1 MISSQKVI
9 KENGKEVI
17 LISKFQKNTKGNDS
31 LQVFFEDEIIYEYDL
46 KFNEDYVDHAT
57 KMNLQKWVYPTLKE
71 WDDREIFKKNWANQ
85 ERLIH
90 EIIVWGQSII
100 KEKND
105 LEAQAFRSEIL
116 KAEQMYP
123 QTSKIPSGSILLGY
137 SLIDGSK
144 LIRAY
149 NLWDDGEKKLHQF
162 ITKNGGEPLY
172 TRIVYAA
179 SANFSNFWKVLHEG
193 VLTDTGKKYTNKHGE
208 KYYSR
213 EKVF

>member
-1 MISSQKVI
+1 MNSSQKII
-9 KENGKEVI
+9 KANGKEVI
-17 LISKFQKNTKGNDS
+17 LLSEFKKNSEGNDS
-31 LQVFFEDEIIYEYDL
+31 LQISFEGEVIYEYDL
-46 KFNEDYVDHAT
+46 RYNHDRIDYGS
-57 KMNLQKWVYPTLKE
+57 KLKLQEWVYPTCKE
-71 WDDREIFKKNWANQ
+71 WNERSLYKENWAKQ
-85 ERLIH
+85 ESLVD
-90 EIIVWGQSII
+90 EIIGWGQSII

-105 LEAQAFRSEIL
+105 LEEKAFRSEIL
-116 KAEQMYP
+116 KAEKAYP

-137 SLIDGSK
+137 SLIDGK
-144 LIRAY
+144 LMRSY

-162 ITKNGGEPLY
+162 ITKNGGEVLY

-193 VLTDTGKKYTNKHGE
+193 ILTDAGKKYTNKHGE

>member
-1 MISSQKVI
+1 MNSSQKII
-9 KENGKEVI
+9 KANGKEVI
-17 LISKFQKNTKGNDS
+17 LLSEFKKNSEGNDS
-31 LQVFFEDEIIYEYDL
+31 LQISFEGEVIYEYDL
-46 KFNEDYVDHAT
+46 RYNHDRIDYGS
-57 KMNLQKWVYPTLKE
+57 KLKLQEWVYPTCKE
-71 WDDREIFKKNWANQ
+71 WNDREEYKKNWAKQ
-85 ERLIH
+85 ASLVD
-90 EIIVWGQSII
+90 EIIGWGQSII

-105 LEAQAFRSEIL
+105 LEEKAFRSEIL

-137 SLIDGSK
+137 SLIDGK
-144 LIRAY
+144 LMRSY

-162 ITKNGGEPLY
+162 ITKNGGEALY

-179 SANFSNFWKVLHEG
+179 SVNFSNFWKVLHEG
-193 VLTDTGKKYTNKHGE
+193 VLTDAGRKYTSKHGE

>member
-1 MISSQKVI
+1 MNSSQKII
-9 KENGKEVI
+9 KANGKEVI
-17 LISKFQKNTKGNDS
+17 LLSKFKKNSEGNDS
-31 LQVFFEDEIIYEYDL
+31 LQISFEGEVIYEYDL
-46 KFNEDYVDHAT
+46 RYNHDRIDYGS
-57 KMNLQKWVYPTLKE
+57 KLKLQEWVYPTLKE
-71 WDDREIFKKNWANQ
+71 WNDRSLYKENWAKQ
-85 ERLIH
+85 ASLVH

-100 KEKND
+100 KAKND
-105 LEAQAFRSEIL
+105 LEEKAFRSEIL

-123 QTSKIPSGSILLGY
+123 QTLKIPSGSILLGY
-137 SLIDGSK
+137 SLINDK

-162 ITKNGGEPLY
+162 ITKNGGEVLY

-179 SANFSNFWKVLHEG
+179 SVNFSNFWKVLHEG
-193 VLTDTGKKYTNKHGE
+193 VLTDAGRKYTNKHGE